1 MTEFCKGNDLVERM
15 YWLSQVHNDQDISWP
30 AFNFAFAIS
39 GRFDRAAKGYAMLDP
54 HAMAPRLRVAPLV
67 AVRLAK
73 ELVRAG
79 HLEQGADHLRYRGV
93 LHDGTAAALLRAMA
107 VRHG

>member
-39 GRFDRAAKGYAMLDP
+39 GRFDKAAKGFAVLDP
-54 HAMAPRLRVAPLV
+54 HAMAPRLRVAQ
-67 AVRLAK
+67 
-73 ELVRAG
+73 LVRAG
-79 HLEQGADHLRYRGV
+79 HLGQGADHLRYRGV
-93 LHDGTAAALLRAMA
+93 LHESTAAALQRASV

>member
-15 YWLSQVHNDQDISWP
+15 FWLSQVHNDQDISWP

-39 GRFDRAAKGYAMLDP
+39 GRFDKAAKGFAVLDP
-54 HAMAPRLRVAPLV
+54 HTMAPRLRVAPLV

-73 ELVRAG
+73 ELVKAG

-93 LHDGTAAALLRAMA
+93 LHDGTAAALQRAKA
-107 VRHG
+107 VQHG